1 MSADPAWVNRI
12 EIKSETSDRIY
23 VVSQHAEKRYWAC
36 SCPGWKSHRK
46 CKHLSQLGLPNHEQ
60 PFEVKNDHAEA
71 KGFLDGYPSYDT
83 TAGHGN
89 AAEWQQVFSARMG
102 LAEARKA
109 LGLPRSAGWD
119 DVRRAF
125 RLAGTEAVQKLV
137 DEYEAAAGQ
146 FGDGDL
152 EAEAAAVKQAR
163 FRLEAYAAYLGE
175 QKARLESEGDRITRA
190 LLGRMD
196 RIDRGGASCPKTSC

>member
-12 EIKSETSDRIY
+12 EIKSETSDRVY
-23 VVSQHAEKRYWAC
+23 VVSQHAEKRFWAC

-46 CKHLSQLGLPNHEQ
+46 CKHLTNLGLPNHEQ
-60 PFEVKNDHAEA
+60 PFEVKKEHAKE
-71 KGFLDGYPSYDT
+71 KGFLDGYATYDT
-83 TAGHGN
+83 SAGHGT
-89 AAEWQQVFSARMG
+89 AEEWQKTFTARMG

-109 LGLPRSAGWD
+109 LGLPKSAGWD

-137 DEYEAAAGQ
+137 DEYEAAAGR

-152 EAEAAAVKQAR
+152 EVGAAVVKEAR
-163 FRLEAYAAYLGE
+163 FRLEAYAAYLAE
-175 QKARLESEGDRITRA
+175 QKAKLEAEGDRITRL
-190 LLGRMD
+190 LLGRMEVLTT
-196 RIDRGGASCPKTSC
+196 GGP